1 MEGGGAKR
9 KSEESQAIRHA
20 RSELGGWGWYFG
32 TIREGASGPDS
43 LVHGDTAAG

>member
-1 MEGGGAKR
+1 MEGGEAKR

-20 RSELGGWGWYFG
+20 RSELVGWGWYFG